1 MALRRPPGGR
11 AAQTL
16 TMPSL
21 LQQKTS
27 QCFSARGPLAE
38 HVERFTPRPGQ
49 QDMARIIAEVLDTG
63 ETLFCE
69 AGTGTGKTLAYLAPA
84 LLSGRKVIISTGT
97 RHLQDQIYRKDLP
110 VLQQALKLRTAVTV
124 LKGRANYLCLQRLHD
139 TLDQGRVADAR
150 HLDLLTALQQW
161 GHRTDSGDFSEYPGI
176 SEDFPLFSSISSTT
190 ENCLAGSCDHY
201 DDCFVYKA
209 RKQAEEAELV
219 IVNHH
224 LLLADMVLREQGA
237 AGMLPDA
244 ELIVFDEAHLL
255 ADLAAVFF
263 GCSLSRHELLT
274 LLQDV
279 SGAHQ
284 KETGDSPGLEAHL
297 QRLPGALQGFRRAL
311 PGGSGR
317 WSWADLAA
325 RRAVSSG
332 LRRLLEQ
339 LRALLEHLSSQR
351 QRGERLAQCHRRC
364 ARQIEFLDGFLAA
377 SGGANQVQWLETRN
391 GGFTLHNTPLD
402 VAPLFQER
410 LALYEAQSI
419 YTSATLAADQDFQH
433 FADQLGFTAAQAC
446 QIASPFRL
454 QEQAL
459 LYVPDDLP
467 EPGAADFAAVF
478 LERVK
483 VPLDYSRGRAF
494 VLFTSHKAL
503 RQAAARL
510 RTACPW
516 PLLVQGQAP
525 RGLLV
530 QQFRRQGASV
540 LLGTSSFWEGVD
552 VRGEA
557 LSSVI
562 IEKLPFASPDDPILQ
577 ARIAAMRE
585 AGQDPFMAY
594 QLPQALISLKQGV
607 GRLIRDARDRGVC
620 TLCDRRI
627 HTRPYGRRVLN
638 MLSAWP
644 RTTRLEEVRNFYRSG
659 PGRP

>member
-1 MALRRPPGGR
+1 MAS
-11 AAQTL
+11 TL
-16 TMPSL
+16 
-21 LQQKTS
+21 QERIS
-27 QCFSARGPLAE
+27 QCFSARGLLDGY
-38 HVERFTPRPGQ
+38 VEQFTPRPGQ
-49 QDMARIIAEVLDTG
+49 QDMAQLIAEVLDTG

-69 AGTGTGKTLAYLAPA
+69 AGTGIGKTLAYLVPV
-84 LLSGRKVIISTGT
+84 LLSGHKVILSTGT

-110 VLQQALKLRTAVTV
+110 VLQQALNLRPAVTV
-124 LKGRANYLCLQRLHD
+124 LKGRANYLCLQRLND
-139 TLDQGRVADAR
+139 TLDQGQVADAR
-150 HLDLLTALQQW
+150 HLDLLIALQQW
-161 GHRTDSGDFSEYPGI
+161 GQGTDSGDFSEYPGI

-209 RKQAEEAELV
+209 RKQAEEAELI

-237 AGMLPDA
+237 TGMLPDA
-244 ELIVFDEAHLL
+244 GLIVFDEAHLL
-255 ADLAAVFF
+255 ADLATVFF
-263 GCSLSRHELLT
+263 GCSLSRNELLT
-274 LLQDV
+274 LLQDIAA
-279 SGAHQ
+279 AHKQ
-284 KETGDSPGLEAHL
+284 ETGDSPGLEEHL
-297 QRLPGALQGFRRAL
+297 QRLPATLHGLRRTL
-311 PGGSGR
+311 PGESGR
-317 WSWADLAA
+317 WPWSDLAA
-325 RRAVSSG
+325 RSGINSS
-332 LRRLLEQ
+332 LQRLIEQ
-339 LRALLEHLSSQR
+339 LRALSEHLSSQR
-351 QRGERLAQCHRRC
+351 ERGERFAQCHRRC
-364 ARQIEFLDGFLAA
+364 ARHLDFLDGFLAA
-377 SGGANQVQWLETRN
+377 SGGAGQVQWLETRN
-391 GGFTLHNTPLD
+391 GGFTLHDTPLD

-410 LALYEAQSI
+410 LALYQAQSI

-433 FADQLGFTAAQAC
+433 FADQLGFTAARAC
-446 QIASPFRL
+446 QIASPFHL
-454 QEQAL
+454 SEQAL

-467 EPGAADFAAVF
+467 EPGTPDFASVF

-483 VPLDYSRGRAF
+483 VLLDYSRGRTF

-510 RTACPW
+510 RRACPW

-530 QQFRRQGASV
+530 QQFRRQGESV
-540 LLGTSSFWEGVD
+540 LLGTGSFWEGVD

-585 AGQDPFMAY
+585 AGRDPFMAY

-620 TLCDRRI
+620 TLCDRRV

-644 RTTRLEEVRNFYRSG
+644 HTTRLEEVRNFYRCG